1 MIRRTGAGRRLPR
14 AKRPAVVLVLLA
26 LTAAACSGGGEA
38 TEAEDRPVTVLGTWT
53 AGQEDAFRELLDRS
67 GVDYVYQGTA
77 AQREVLLSQVKSGN
91 PPDIAVMASP
101 GELADYVREGELQP
115 LDGLYEPS
123 QYGEPW
129 QPRVSGTRQNYM
141 VPVKADL
148 KSIVWYSKD
157 APPEKDRRPAAD
169 DWCIGMGDDGASG
182 WPGTDWIEDI
192 LLQQTDGTQTYEE
205 WAGGVRNWTSRPI
218 ADAWRTWGRM
228 LARDRTTEGG
238 HPAAERA
245 LSNDHRG
252 EPGSSG
258 LLFGGGRKPR
268 GAERAPECSL
278 EHQGSFARTFYGEK
292 HAADARFV
300 PSSELLPGGPYGR
313 GRQQQRHEVSA
324 DFAAM
329 FTSTPASRK
338 LMAYLASSGVQQRW
352 VRSNRPP
359 VHSFSANSGVH
370 DRSYDDA
377 TSRDISSRLTDQ
389 DSVRCL
395 DASDTMPPAVRD
407 AFYEAALRFLTR
419 PASDPHRLL
428 KDIQTVQNVE
438 RRKLKL
444 DDGEKWM
451 TDICG

>member
-1 MIRRTGAGRRLPR
+1 MT
-14 AKRPAVVLVLLA
+14 RPAVALVLLA
-26 LTAAACSGGGEA
+26 LTAAACSGGGTG

-53 AGQEDAFRELLDRS
+53 AGQEDAFRALLDKS

-77 AQREVLLSQVKSGN
+77 AQREVLLSQVKSGS

-129 QPRVSGTRQNYM
+129 QPRVSRTRQNYM

-148 KSIVWYSKD
+148 KSIVWYRED
-157 APPEKDRRPAAD
+157 EPPRGGTPPAE

-192 LLQQTDGTQTYEE
+192 LLQQGHGTETYEK
-205 WAGGVRNWTSRPI
+205 WAGGVQSWTSRPV
-218 ADAWRTWGRM
+218 ADAWRTWGAM
-228 LARDRTTEGG
+228 LTRERGPKDRY
-238 HPAAERA
+238 PAAERA

-258 LLFGGGRKPR
+258 LLFGGGKKPLGAR
-268 GAERAPECSL
+268 GEKRAPECSL
-278 EHQGSFARTFYGEK
+278 EHQGSFARTFYGRK

-300 PSSELLPGGPYGR
+300 RSSGLLPGGPYGK
-313 GRQQQRHEVSA
+313 GQQQRHEVSA

-338 LMAYLASSGVQQRW
+338 LMAYLASAAVQQRW
-352 VRSNRPP
+352 VRTNEPP
-359 VHSFSANSGVH
+359 VHSFSANSGVD
-370 DRSYDDA
+370 DRSYEDA
-377 TSRDISSRLTDQ
+377 VSRSISARLTDQ

-407 AFYEAALRFLTR
+407 AFYETALRFLTR
-419 PASDPHRLL
+419 PARDPHDLL
-428 KDIQTVQNVE
+428 EDIQRVQDVE
-438 RRKLKL
+438 REKLGL
-444 DDGEKWM
+444 GDGEKWM
-451 TDICG
+451 TDVCG